1 MICIELGGVIE
12 IAKENAHQ
20 TFSSIV
26 FKVRVSHLIL
36 VFHIRFLGMELLT
49 LCWKNFIS
57 AYLPAKEYRYVS
69 MQPILDGGRLER
81 RETHDR
87 GEKYT
92 HRYTEK
98 YTRKYKIQG
107 KIQHT
112 KAEKANQCSGFLII
126 VNFKIVAFLY

>member
-1 MICIELGGVIE
+1 MHTKLLAGESLKSKFRISFWFC
-12 IAKENAHQ
+12 
-20 TFSSIV
+20 
-26 FKVRVSHLIL
+26 
-36 VFHIRFLGMELLT
+36 HIRFLAFELLT

-98 YTRKYKIQG
+98 YTRKYKGKYNIQ
-107 KIQHT
+107 KLKKQIR
-112 KAEKANQCSGFLII
+112 GFLII